1 MNVYTRTGGLYT
13 LHHRMRHRRTT
24 PHKSTQL
31 LDSSYCDE
39 LQARPPPSSDRSKST
54 SPIGS
59 SVDAP
64 TIPKCRSKPPKT
76 RPFSPSERHPLST
89 FSPHSRCSSS
99 TSIAPPSLAPPRP
112 GGDLD
117 SHHVRAI
124 YAALD
129 VSGVRGDGHE
139 DGEEL
144 TRVRVKN

>member
-1 MNVYTRTGGLYT
+1 MLQRYPSA
-13 LHHRMRHRRTT
+13 T
-24 PHKSTQL
+24 PNGQKS
-31 LDSSYCDE
+31 
-39 LQARPPPSSDRSKST
+39 AR
-54 SPIGS
+54 
-59 SVDAP
+59 
-64 TIPKCRSKPPKT
+64 
-76 RPFSPSERHPLST
+76 FSPSERQPLST

-129 VSGVRGDGHE
+129 VSGVRGDGYG

-144 TRVRVKN
+144 IRVRVKN